1 MIVTGVTSILSDLGY
16 SESCT
21 SVSSIEEA
29 VSISQIQKF
38 DLFILD
44 MNLPDGNGADIVELL
59 KTNNHDAKIIVVSG
73 DINPS
78 ILSRLKKLGV
88 DGVYDKADSSQEL
101 IELLG
106 RIIAGGGQELSSNV
120 RLIADKA
127 QDYALSPRQ
136 QEILILLNEGIS
148 NKEISYRLNLSQA
161 IVSSQIAELT
171 KKLGCDSS
179 GNISPTARRLGI
191 IETARLDSDTSTPA
205 RITPM
210 RKLPTAKRISE
221 YFALTH
227 AEAWLCES
235 LVAGL
240 TLKETAQHQN
250 KSEATLRTYLK
261 QVYQKTGFN
270 RQGQLVSGI
279 LLALID

>member
-1 MIVTGVTSILSDLGY
+1 MIVTGVASILSDLGY
-16 SESCT
+16 SQSCK

-29 VSISQIQKF
+29 VSISQTQKF

-44 MNLPDGNGADIVELL
+44 LNLPDGNGADIVELL
-59 KTNNHDAKIIVVSG
+59 KTNNHDARIIVASG

-78 ILSRLKKLGV
+78 IITRLKKLGV
-88 DGVYDKADSSQEL
+88 DGVYEKGDSSQEL

-106 RIIAGGGQELSSNV
+106 RVMAGGGQELSSNA

-127 QDYALSPRQ
+127 QNYALSLRQ
-136 QEILILLNEGIS
+136 QEILFLLDEGLS
-148 NKEISYRLNLSQA
+148 SREISYRMSLSQA
-161 IVSSQIAELT
+161 VVSTQIAELA

-179 GNISPTARRLGI
+179 GHIPPTARRLGI
-191 IETARLDSDTSTPA
+191 IETARNDKDDYSETRVAP
-205 RITPM
+205 I
-210 RKLPTAKRISE
+210 RKLPTAARIAD
-221 YFALTH
+221 YFSLTH

-240 TLKETAQHQN
+240 TLKETAEHQN